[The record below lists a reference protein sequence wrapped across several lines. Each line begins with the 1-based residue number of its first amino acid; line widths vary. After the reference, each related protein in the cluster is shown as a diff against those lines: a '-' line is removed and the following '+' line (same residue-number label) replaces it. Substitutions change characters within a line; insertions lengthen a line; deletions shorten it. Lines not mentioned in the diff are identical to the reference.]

1 MLRQNGADRAGR
13 RRVIGQGISEVI
25 TFAIGVAISPLP
37 IIAVILMLFSPRARL
52 NGPAFLLGW
61 AVALG
66 AVSTIVYVVT
76 DASDAAT
83 DSGASDT
90 TSTIKVV
97 LGVVLLAMAMRRWR
111 HRDQQTATP
120 KWMQSIDSFTPVRA
134 FALAVALA
142 AVNPKNLVL
151 TIGAAA
157 GLGQLGVDTGAAVV
171 AIIVF
176 VALASLSIAVPVVLY
191 LIGGEHAR
199 ARLDSLKDWMER
211 HNAAVMSVVLLIFGV
226 LLISKGLGLL
236 ST

>member
-1 MLRQNGADRAGR
+1 M
-13 RRVIGQGISEVI
+13 IGQGISEVM
-25 TFAIGVAISPLP
+25 TFAVGVAISPLP
-37 IIAVILMLFSPRARL
+37 IIAVLLMLFSSKARV

-61 AVALG
+61 VVGLG
-66 AVSTIVYVVT
+66 AVSTVVYVLT

-83 DSGASDT
+83 ESGASDT

-97 LGVVLLAMAMRRWR
+97 LGAALLVMAMRRWR
-111 HRDQQTATP
+111 RRDEPSAPP

-134 FALAVALA
+134 FVLAIALA
-142 AVNPKNLVL
+142 AVNPKNLIL
-151 TIGAAA
+151 TVGAAA

-176 VALASLSIAVPVVLY
+176 VAIASLSIAIPVILY
-191 LIGGEHAR
+191 LVGGEHAR
-199 ARLDSLKDWMER
+199 ARLDALKDWMT
-211 HNAAVMSVVLLIFGV
+211 HNNAAVMAVVLLVFGV